1 MKRLTGQ
8 TSQCYDG
15 DSPLSRAMHHRGRP
29 RPRKDQLRGVRR
41 VVSEGSTRARRPS
54 DFPAD
59 CPPHRSHCHLLWQV
73 VSDTRGFQHI
83 AEFYSRRYRRRS
95 QHCFTTSPPSP
106 GTPSAPPSLAG
117 SASDFGCTRLGW
129 CDGRCVQGPG
139 TYSPRCADP
148 RLLATPTSCRR
159 VAACNPN

>member
-1 MKRLTGQ
+1 M
-8 TSQCYDG
+8 
-15 DSPLSRAMHHRGRP
+15 SPQGVDYIFILETNHVSSKLHWVGLI
-29 RPRKDQLRGVRR
+29 QGVRR
-41 VVSEGSTRARRPS
+41 VVSEGSIQLHQLD

-59 CPPHRSHCHLLWQV
+59 CPHHPKHCHSRLRV
-73 VSDTRGFQHI
+73 ARDTAGFP
-83 AEFYSRRYRRRS
+83 AYSQIFPTS
-95 QHCFTTSPPSP
+95 LPTWVATSTTSPPSP

-139 TYSPRCADP
+139 TYSPQCADL